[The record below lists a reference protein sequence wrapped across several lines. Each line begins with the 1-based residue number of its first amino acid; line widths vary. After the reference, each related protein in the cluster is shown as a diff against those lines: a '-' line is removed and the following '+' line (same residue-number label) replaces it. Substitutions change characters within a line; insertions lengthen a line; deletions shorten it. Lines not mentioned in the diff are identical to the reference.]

1 MILLFLVAA
10 VGWFGGFYQPE
21 SSTLTVKIQGFRSA
35 KGQVGILVFPGK
47 EGFPSDRHKAVRQV
61 LVPLNGTSLVHSFSN
76 LPNGNYAVTV
86 MHDENGNNE
95 LDVNFLGIPKE
106 GYAFSGSGA
115 ALLGPPSF
123 EKAAVRLE
131 ANRTIDLK
139 LSY

>member
-1 MILLFLVAA
+1 MIQLLLMFWI
-10 VGWFGGFYQPE
+10 GWTGYLAQPE
-21 SSTLTVKIQGFRSA
+21 SSTLTVKIQGLRSA

-47 EGFPSDRHKAVRQV
+47 DGFPSDRHKAIRQI
-61 LVPLNGTSLVHSFSN
+61 LLPLTGTSVTHNFIN
-76 LPNGNYAVTV
+76 LPSGNYAVTV

-106 GYAFSGSGA
+106 GYAFSGNGS

-131 ANRTIDLK
+131 ANRTIELK
-139 LSY
+139 VSY